1 MDSNTK
7 SLTKNTTLPTTV
19 RRKSDLALGPNR
31 IWRLAKQCLTN
42 IQLVTLGTKLS
53 VLFLVIPVAIIAKH
67 LHFGKPWIFALSL
80 IALTP
85 LAERISFLT
94 EQIALCTGPTVGGLL
109 NASCGNATEL
119 IISLLALNA
128 KKLEV
133 VKYSLLGSILSN
145 QLLVLGSSLFCGGI
159 ANLRKEQKYDIRQVR
174 VNSLLWL
181 LGLLCFVLPLM
192 FHNAMSSGSI
202 TVDPTL
208 LMSRASGVIML
219 VAYAAYLFFQ
229 LKTHRLPSE
238 EGEGIAE
245 EEEEEVAVMGC
256 WSAFA
261 WLAGLTALI
270 AMLSDYV
277 VDAIEEASNTW
288 GLSVSFI
295 SIILLPIVG
304 NAVEHAS
311 AIIFALR
318 NKLDISIGVSLGS
331 ATQITMFVIPLN
343 VIVAWM
349 MGIEMDLDLKLLET
363 AILAFAI
370 FITIFTL
377 QDGNSHYMKGLVLML
392 FYVVIAACFFVVR
405 TPLASSAIN
414 VGKLESSP
422 LTVGL
427 EA

>member
-1 MDSNTK
+1 MDSNSKGLMTK
-7 SLTKNTTLPTTV
+7 KDTLPTTV
-19 RRKSDLALGPNR
+19 PRKCNLTLGPSG
-31 IWRLAKQCLTN
+31 IWRLVKQCLTN

-67 LHFGKPWIFALSL
+67 LHFGKPWVFALSL

-159 ANLRKEQKYDIRQVR
+159 ANLRKVQKYDIEQVR
-174 VNSLLWL
+174 VNSLLWF

-208 LMSRASGVIML
+208 LMSRASSVVML

-229 LKTHRLPSE
+229 LKTHRLPSQ
-238 EGEGIAE
+238 EGD
-245 EEEEEVAVMGC
+245 EEEEVPVMGC

-331 ATQITMFVIPLN
+331 ATQISMFVIPLN

-349 MGIEMDLDLKLLET
+349 MGIEMDLDLKLLQT
-363 AILAFAI
+363 VILAFAI

-405 TPLASSAIN
+405 TPLASYAIN

-422 LTVGL
+422 LTGGL
-427 EA
+427 GA